1 MNDVKCI
8 IVETN
13 KKIEG
18 EWYKRSKTFNTI
30 EEVFDY
36 VNDNKVNRFTIT
48 VVRKK
53 DAEEQGVLL

>member
-1 MNDVKCI
+1 MNDIKCI

-18 EWYKRSKTFNTI
+18 EWYKRSKTFATI

>member
-1 MNDVKCI
+1 MNDIKCI

-18 EWYKRSKTFNTI
+18 DWYKRSKTFSTI

-53 DAEEQGVLL
+53 DAEVQGVLL